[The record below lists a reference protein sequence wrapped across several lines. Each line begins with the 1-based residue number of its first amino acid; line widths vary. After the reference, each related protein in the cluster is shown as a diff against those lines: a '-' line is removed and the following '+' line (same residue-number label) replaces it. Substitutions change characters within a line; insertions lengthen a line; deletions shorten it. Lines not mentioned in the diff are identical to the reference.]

1 MQFHAQ
7 QAARSLIL
15 LGFSALIYMLH
26 FTGKIYLFINPKYLL
41 LSQAAAFLFLLLF
54 FIQIT
59 RVWTIK
65 TEHDHDS
72 CSHAGE
78 CCSHDDHHDHFHDHG
93 TTPFSAKKLVS
104 YSIIVLPL
112 LTGFFLPAKV
122 LDSAIADKKGAM
134 LSIAGSSKSGK
145 SSQATSEPKEQ
156 ADSQGTDEAGQP
168 PEEGDYQAE
177 QGSDSDIPEGTETAT
192 GYENQ
197 MTDEEYNQ
205 KMKELESGS
214 TILFNDSIYSS
225 YYEAI
230 SSDIDKYQGRK
241 VSLYGFVYKEE
252 GFAENQLVVSRFL
265 VTHCVAD
272 ASIIGFLSEF
282 PDAAKIEKDTWI
294 KIEGVIETGSYMDT
308 PIPLV
313 KVTKWETAEEPEVPY
328 LYPVSIKRE

>member
-41 LSQAAAFLFLLLF
+41 LSQAAAFLFLILF

-72 CSHAGE
+72 CSHVGE
-78 CCSHDDHHDHFHDHG
+78 CCSHDDHDHFHDHG

-104 YSIIVLPL
+104 YLIIVLPL
-112 LTGFFLPAKV
+112 LSGFMLPAKV
-122 LDSAIADKKGAM
+122 LDSEIADKKGAM
-134 LSIAGSSKSGK
+134 LSIAGSSKSGQGNQ
-145 SSQATSEPKEQ
+145 STSEKTEQ
-156 ADSQGTDEAGQP
+156 ADSQGTGEGAQP
-168 PEEGDYQAE
+168 PEESDYQAG
-177 QGSDSDIPEGTETAT
+177 QSTDIPEGTETAT

-197 MTDEEYNQ
+197 MTDEEYNE
-205 KMKELESGS
+205 KIKDLEEGS
-214 TILFNDSIYSS
+214 TIIFNDSIYSS
-225 YYEAI
+225 YYEEI
-230 SSDIDKYQGRK
+230 SSDIDKFQGRK

-282 PDAAKIEKDTWI
+282 PDAATIEKDTWI

-313 KVTKWETAEEPEVPY
+313 KVSKWEITEEPAVPY